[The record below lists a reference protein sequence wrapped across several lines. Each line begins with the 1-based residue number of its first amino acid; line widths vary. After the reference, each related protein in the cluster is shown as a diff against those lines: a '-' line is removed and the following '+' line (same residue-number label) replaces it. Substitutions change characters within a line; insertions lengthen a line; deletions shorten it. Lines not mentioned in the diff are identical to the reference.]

1 MSDLLDS
8 TPDDWT
14 VEQNVVFSRL
24 YRHMVSNQ
32 AVFAHPEAPT
42 LTAPHWQTICW
53 NASWM
58 AASFVNM
65 AQAPFVHVDED
76 GTVLGAE
83 VPAGEMQ

>member
-32 AVFAHPEAPT
+32 PVFTHPDAPKHEDAHWKT
-42 LTAPHWQTICW
+42 VCW

-58 AASFVNM
+58 AASFMNM
-65 AQAPFVHVDED
+65 EQVPFIHVDED
-76 GTVLGAE
+76 GAVLGAE